1 MLAAGAKA
9 KHIKL
14 LESLQHQCIA
24 MSDLKPGVLVC
35 DAHEPDPLT
44 RFAHVTQR
52 GCFRAKNSRDTRG
65 KPRGKK
71 RGGGLGEKELQLSS
85 QTRTICLICVTCF
98 LLI

>member
-1 MLAAGAKA
+1 MCDNDIRQKAEGSGEFAATSNG
-9 KHIKL
+9 
-14 LESLQHQCIA
+14 
-24 MSDLKPGVLVC
+24 KPGVC
-35 DAHEPDPLT
+35 AMPTTPTLT
-44 RFAHVTQR
+44 HFTHVAQR

-71 RGGGLGEKELQLSS
+71 RGGGPGEKELQLSS